1 MPEIKDFNKLLQQ
14 VEKKQYQ
21 PVYALHGEEAYYID
35 LICESIEKNAL
46 DEAEK
51 DFNFSLLYGKDVEVS
66 QIIDNARQF
75 PTFAE
80 RRVVIVKEAQE
91 LKNIEQLEK
100 YVSNPVESTVLV
112 IAHKHKSFDKR
123 KSWVKTLEKSD
134 KIALFESKKLKDR
147 EVTGWILD
155 YLQAKNYKIDPKA
168 LELIGGYLGNDLSK
182 VSNELDKLMLNIP
195 PSTTINAQHVQE
207 NIGISKDYNVFELQA
222 ALANKN
228 LSKAI
233 AIARHFCANPKEN
246 GLPAITAVLF
256 NFFSKLYALSFLRG
270 QSDKDMAAAVG
281 VAPFMLGEYKM
292 ALQKF
297 QRADIE
303 RVVLLLRDYDL
314 RSKGVALA
322 YTDDLLFSDTTG
334 YEGLLTE
341 LVWQIAAG

>member
-1 MPEIKDFNKLLQQ
+1 MPEFTDFNKLLQQ
-14 VEKKQYQ
+14 VEKKQYL

-46 DEAEK
+46 EEGEK
-51 DFNFSLLYGKDVEVS
+51 DFNFSLLYGKDVDVPT
-66 QIIDNARQF
+66 IIDNARQF

-80 RRVVIVKEAQE
+80 RRVVIIKEAQD

-100 YVSNPVESTVLV
+100 YVSKPVDSTILV

-123 KSWVKTLEKSD
+123 KSWVKLLAKSD
-134 KIALFESKKLKDR
+134 KIALFESKKLKDK
-147 EVTGWILD
+147 EVTNWILD
-155 YLQAKNYKIDPKA
+155 YLQERRYKIDPKA
-168 LELIGGYLGNDLSK
+168 LELISGYLGNDLSK
-182 VSNELDKLMLNIP
+182 VANELDKLMLNIP
-195 PSTTINAQHVQE
+195 PTTTINAQHVQE

-228 LSKAI
+228 LPKAI
-233 AIARHFCANPKEN
+233 AIAKHFCANPKDN
-246 GLPAITAVLF
+246 GLPAITAILF

-281 VAPFMLGEYKM
+281 LAPFMLGEYKM
-292 ALQKF
+292 AMQKF
-297 QRADIE
+297 ARTDIE
-303 RVVLLLRDYDL
+303 RIILLLRDYDL
-314 RSKGVALA
+314 RAKGVALA
-322 YTDDLLFSDTTG
+322 FTDDLLYSDTTG